1 MLNLRTQTKIQK
13 TSDKIAA
20 IRKTDLFGNLPDS
33 ILQAI
38 AARAVGRQLE
48 RGTVLYCEHETVSA
62 LYVVCSGELRLVR
75 QNTAGREQVLSTE
88 RAGAILADVPAFDG
102 GNSYSTAIADTYS
115 EILSIETRD
124 IRDLCR
130 KHPEILWNVVS
141 VLAQRVRNSAEVI
154 ETLAL
159 RNVDQ
164 RVAQY
169 LLVVCQERGVPA
181 GNSCVVELTMSRAG
195 IASRLGSTREVVS
208 RAFTHLEN
216 AGMIQIQ
223 GRRLVTI
230 TDTRRLGAFAGSEA
244 ILQRAS

>member
-1 MLNLRTQTKIQK
+1 MQTKTQK
-13 TSDKIAA
+13 TSNKFAA

-33 ILQAI
+33 LLQAI
-38 AARAVGRQLE
+38 AARAVGRHLE
-48 RGTVLYCEHETVSA
+48 RGAILYSQHETVSA

-75 QNTAGREQVLSTE
+75 QNTEGREQVLSTE
-88 RAGAILADVPAFDG
+88 RAGAVLADVPVFDG
-102 GNSYSTAIADTYS
+102 GKSYTTAIADTHS
-115 EILSIETRD
+115 EILSIETQD

-130 KHPEILWNVVS
+130 KHPEILWNLVS

-169 LLVVCQERGVPA
+169 LLVVCQERGVRA
-181 GNSCVVELTMSRAG
+181 GGSSVVELTMSRTE

-216 AGMIQIQ
+216 AGLIQLQ
-223 GRRLVTI
+223 GRRLLTI
-230 TDTRRLGAFAGSEA
+230 SDTRKLGAFAGSSNTAEGDFD
-244 ILQRAS
+244 